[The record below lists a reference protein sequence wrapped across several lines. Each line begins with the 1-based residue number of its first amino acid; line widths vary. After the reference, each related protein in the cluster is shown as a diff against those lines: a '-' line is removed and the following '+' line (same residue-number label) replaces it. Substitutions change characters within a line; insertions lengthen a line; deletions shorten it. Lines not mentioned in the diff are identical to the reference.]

1 MNADGWGTST
11 DTSDCQNT
19 GFIKEGLGGDV
30 FSLLSGFGLKPTET
44 NGEIPSGSRP
54 F

>member
-1 MNADGWGTST
+1 M

-19 GFIKEGLGGDV
+19 GFIKESLGGDV
-30 FSLLSGFGLKPTET
+30 FSPLSGFGSKPAEM
-44 NGEIPSGSRP
+44 NGEIPSDSRP